1 MNSLSGYIGLVREE
15 YLRRGSIA
23 DALEYAE
30 CPESLKLSVAQ
41 IREIMSA
48 ADAEHMLNRFLE
60 KNSCDFIKVFA
71 IACIRIN
78 DMGDDADGPDDE
90 PTFIRVLKYLEEDVN
105 ADIERRE
112 YSRRKFGT
120 LEMVPLMPVVAI
132 DLLPAVL
139 SGSMPGLNVVY
150 EGVSGYII
158 KVLIM
163 LAATF
168 GYYAITILSQV
179 DGIEE
184 DDRIAFFEKMIK
196 NDRIAYICEA
206 AAPKRKYKV
215 KAERLMHKALTKK
228 SLRSLTA
235 ERITFAFIA
244 FLGAIIIG
252 FAAGIVQKDYAKK
265 STNTFGLVAS
275 NDLAAYPDEKI
286 LQNDQIVID
295 EMMLRAEGDTT
306 IKAEDLLDDT
316 EIRAYVDK
324 FYTGLSELQ
333 AEDQVTRIKTKYDL
347 INSGYFHW
355 FFVLIAYAVAVG
367 FYFVPILILKFRLW
381 NIKKQEQEEFLR
393 LQTLCTIIAISDADV
408 LSALE
413 SMYKL
418 AKLYKEPI
426 KNCYLNYTMDPH
438 KELERLN
445 SKVELTDFKR
455 LIKKLQLAVED
466 LSLKEAFEGMEI
478 ERKHIVTMRAQQTM
492 ANIDSRREKAGMASK
507 ISMAF
512 LIIGLLIFPVI
523 YVGFTELVKVFDSL
537 NAM

>member
-1 MNSLSGYIGLVREE
+1 M
-15 YLRRGSIA
+15 
-23 DALEYAE
+23 
-30 CPESLKLSVAQ
+30 
-41 IREIMSA
+41 
-48 ADAEHMLNRFLE
+48 
-60 KNSCDFIKVFA
+60 
-71 IACIRIN
+71 
-78 DMGDDADGPDDE
+78 
-90 PTFIRVLKYLEEDVN
+90 
-105 ADIERRE
+105 
-112 YSRRKFGT
+112 
-120 LEMVPLMPVVAI
+120 
-132 DLLPAVL
+132 
-139 SGSMPGLNVVY
+139 
-150 EGVSGYII
+150 
-158 KVLIM
+158 
-163 LAATF
+163 
-168 GYYAITILSQV
+168 
-179 DGIEE
+179 
-184 DDRIAFFEKMIK
+184 
-196 NDRIAYICEA
+196 
-206 AAPKRKYKV
+206 
-215 KAERLMHKALTKK
+215 
-228 SLRSLTA
+228 
-235 ERITFAFIA
+235 
-244 FLGAIIIG
+244 
-252 FAAGIVQKDYAKK
+252 
-265 STNTFGLVAS
+265 
-275 NDLAAYPDEKI
+275 
-286 LQNDQIVID
+286 
-295 EMMLRAEGDTT
+295 
-306 IKAEDLLDDT
+306 LDDT